1 LRERILPLEDQLL
14 EHPAVEYLS
23 HFKTPTKE
31 NEARAQWRQIGSGLT
46 VNDITYQRDLP
57 ALVNKTYVLRSINYE
72 QADILVAFRVIR
84 RDMDGSIVIAWKTL
98 KKFPVPRLER
108 SNAVAVTGG

>member
-1 LRERILPLEDQLL
+1 L

-23 HFKTPTKE
+23 QFKTPTKE
-31 NEARAQWRQIGSGLT
+31 SDARTQWRQLDLGLT
-46 VNDITYQRDLP
+46 INEITYKRDLP

-84 RDMDGSIVIAWKTL
+84 RDADGSVIVAWKTL

-108 SNAVAVTGG
+108 SNAVAVTGS